1 MEEKINDQEKLFFL
15 ACYALRGFAKPSTVY
30 RIFHNAIPIK
40 RALYYLGK
48 WEGKGF
54 YGDGVSEW
62 SGRFY
67 ASKLPTQYRE
77 LLEGVTS
84 IPIED
89 YDNDYFASSLIAGYF
104 LPEKGE
110 TPDYAFINERR
121 YQLSGKSICRMCGQ
135 ELPQKC
141 LFCEYYFPFDADSG
155 GCSATM
161 KKTKKDAEC
170 KFFCEQNNWT
180 YSWRQYTMGDEPPKT
195 NGET

>member
-1 MEEKINDQEKLFFL
+1 MNDQEKLFFL

-48 WEGKGF
+48 WERKGF